1 MSDELEVAIQVSEAA
16 VGLPVVVHDL
26 VHVLWNHLPDTR
38 FRHHQAL
45 CQQVKTGAQGNHCLR
60 LECGD
65 CRAEA
70 WQWPQGRVQRCHA
83 GFSELVQ
90 PVMSRGEVVFM
101 IFAGPA
107 VLEDGAALSHD
118 YLQPPSAAWQPAGWQ
133 DLPRLA
139 AEDLPRQR
147 EHLRQLAAR
156 LRCWYEDQ
164 PHAQQQRAARPRRQ
178 TIEALIHSRHSEA
191 LTLQDLAADLGLSR
205 ERCRHVVREVLGMS
219 FSQALR
225 RARLQAACAL
235 LLNSDLPV
243 SEIGSRCGYPDPSG
257 FSRHFRAAQ
266 GMSPGRWRA
275 QHRG

>member
-1 MSDELEVAIQVSEAA
+1 MADNLEGAIKVSEAA
-16 VGLPVVVHDL
+16 LGLPVVVHDL

-38 FRHHQAL
+38 FRHHQPL
-45 CQQVKTGAQGNHCLR
+45 CQRVKTGPQGDRCLR

-65 CRAEA
+65 CRRDAA
-70 WQWPQGRVQRCHA
+70 QWPQGRLQRCHA

-90 PVMSRGEVVFM
+90 PVFCDGELLFM
-101 IFAGPA
+101 LFAGPA
-107 VLEDGAALSHD
+107 LVEEAAEQVHDHLE
-118 YLQPPSAAWQPAGWQ
+118 PPSPAWRPGGWQ
-133 DLPRLA
+133 RLPRLA
-139 AEDLPRQR
+139 AADLPRLQ

-156 LRCWYEDQ
+156 LRCWYQDQ
-164 PHAQQQRAARPRRQ
+164 PHAAQQRGSRPRKQ
-178 TIEALIHSRHSEA
+178 TIEAVISSRHGEA
-191 LTLQDLAADLGLSR
+191 LTLPQLAAALGLGP

-235 LLNSDLPV
+235 LLNSDLAV